1 MEFLIWPIPIAWT
14 VPPGGATFGCSVTPG
29 RACPSGGQPGRRSG
43 RRWRFPGGLVRSG
56 RVRSAVA
63 IDTSTTPGST
73 EALSIR
79 APRTT
84 RVPASGAVPDSAPR
98 LVQGVTGGTW
108 NMADRRRSGAH
119 VSGVP
124 SPDADS
130 RPAAEAGSAVE
141 SGSSTST
148 ASRPAKMP
156 PSQAQTHSDPATRAT
171 FRLLLLRG
179 LAPDEAANL
188 TAYLCGLPVHDA
200 RWTLGEINRLL
211 FLRDLS
217 RSGRW
222 GLDDGVGRRL
232 H

>member
-1 MEFLIWPIPIAWT
+1 
-14 VPPGGATFGCSVTPG
+14 
-29 RACPSGGQPGRRSG
+29 
-43 RRWRFPGGLVRSG
+43 
-56 RVRSAVA
+56 
-63 IDTSTTPGST
+63 
-73 EALSIR
+73 
-79 APRTT
+79 
-84 RVPASGAVPDSAPR
+84 
-98 LVQGVTGGTW
+98 
-108 NMADRRRSGAH
+108 MADRRRSGAH
-119 VSGVP
+119 ATGVP
-124 SPDADS
+124 SPAADS
-130 RPAAEAGSAVE
+130 RAAAEAGSAVA

-148 ASRPAKMP
+148 VSRMATTQPAP
-156 PSQAQTHSDPATRAT
+156 APTPTPTHGDPATRAT

>member
-1 MEFLIWPIPIAWT
+1 
-14 VPPGGATFGCSVTPG
+14 
-29 RACPSGGQPGRRSG
+29 
-43 RRWRFPGGLVRSG
+43 
-56 RVRSAVA
+56 
-63 IDTSTTPGST
+63 
-73 EALSIR
+73 
-79 APRTT
+79 
-84 RVPASGAVPDSAPR
+84 
-98 LVQGVTGGTW
+98 
-108 NMADRRRSGAH
+108 MADRRRSGAH
-119 VSGVP
+119 ATGVP

-130 RPAAEAGSAVE
+130 RPAAEADSAVE

-148 ASRPAKMP
+148 ASRPTATQP
-156 PSQAQTHSDPATRAT
+156 NPAPTHGDPATRAT

-188 TAYLCGLPVHDA
+188 TAYLCGLPVRDA

-211 FLRDLS
+211 FLRELS